1 MVATKTLY
9 KRKTINKSLCLLLL
23 FISLT
28 IYLCI
33 STQPTQCPQHH
44 PEAAQS
50 KASGSSHRSSGG
62 SGDAPGSSGDEG
74 GHQEQLGAVE
84 QHHQGLG
91 LQLGHQYIDKQRK
104 GTHYNIYFTKL
115 IKKETL

>member
-1 MVATKTLY
+1 MS
-9 KRKTINKSLCLLLL
+9 I
-23 FISLT
+23 IT
-28 IYLCI
+28 IYLTI

-104 GTHYNIYFTKL
+104 GTLYDYFWIRQYPYNSPTFARHNILGDILCNNF
-115 IKKETL
+115 ER